1 MFMHRSL
8 IKGVF
13 VISLFLLA
21 GCETTYIPPGPKADL
36 QAMAPAT
43 IQDGFDARPSNPF
56 PASIA
61 MVRVQSPGYSNYNL
75 RQHGGQYGSGRYT
88 VITAREVET
97 QEQLEKVLALP
108 QVAGIVALNR
118 MLLSPNLQSD
128 QEIREA
134 AARLQADLVMLYT
147 FDTVF
152 FDVDKSATLSVVT
165 LGFSPTRKITAT
177 TTVSALLLDTRTG
190 YVYSA
195 YEATQKETLNAS
207 SWGSRDAADKARLDT
222 EKRAFGKLVDEFV
235 TTWPQLLARHA
246 QDT

>member
-1 MFMHRSL
+1 MKRISIPAL
-8 IKGVF
+8 L
-13 VISLFLLA
+13 VISLALLP

-36 QAMAPAT
+36 QALAPAA
-43 IQDGFDARPSNPF
+43 IQEGFDARPSNPF

-61 MVRVQSPGYSNYNL
+61 MVRVQSPGYTNYNL

-97 QEQLEKVLALP
+97 QEQLERVLALP
-108 QVAGIVALNR
+108 QVAGIVGLNR
-118 MLLSPNLQSD
+118 MLLSPDLQSD

-152 FDVDKSATLSVVT
+152 FDVDKTTTLSAVT

-195 YEATQKETLNAS
+195 YEATQKETLTAN
-207 SWGSRDAADKARLDT
+207 SWGSRDAADEARLET
-222 EKRAFGKLVDEFV
+222 EKRAFGKLVHEFV
-235 TTWPQLLARHA
+235 TTWPQVLARHVHGH
-246 QDT
+246 